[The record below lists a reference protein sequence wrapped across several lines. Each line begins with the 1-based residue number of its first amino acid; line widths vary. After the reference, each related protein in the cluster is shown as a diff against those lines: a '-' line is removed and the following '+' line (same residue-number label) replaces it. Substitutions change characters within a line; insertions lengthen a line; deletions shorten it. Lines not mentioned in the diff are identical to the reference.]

1 MTIIE
6 PNKSRFKINLLI
18 TLVIGFIL
26 AEAVLSIFAYN
37 RSVRMNYSLN
47 ENKKAIE
54 ELQVSNADL
63 KNDLYS
69 VLDLQNA
76 DQLAAKLGL
85 IKERKPE
92 YLARGND

>member
-6 PNKSRFKINLLI
+6 PNKSKFKLNLLI
-18 TLVIGFIL
+18 ILIIGFIL

-37 RSVRMNYSLN
+37 KSVRINYSLN

-54 ELQVSNADL
+54 ELQVSKADL
-63 KNDLYS
+63 KNQLYS

-76 DQLAAKLGL
+76 DILAAKLGL
-85 IKERKPE
+85 IKEKRPE